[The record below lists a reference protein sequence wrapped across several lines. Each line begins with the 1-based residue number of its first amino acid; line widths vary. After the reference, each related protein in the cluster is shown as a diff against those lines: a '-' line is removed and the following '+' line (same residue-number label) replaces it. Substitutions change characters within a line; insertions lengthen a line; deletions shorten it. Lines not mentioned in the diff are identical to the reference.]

1 LLWVRVTTVRLTRF
15 RDFPTVSPSEL
26 RLRSPRIVTRTHL
39 AGGKMPRATIN
50 LGESTGQS
58 MVGGR
63 WKFARGYVPGEPNEG
78 LVAQGDATPRAV
90 SACSLKHVSTT
101 TVRSGLMANAIE
113 TGVRSRDS
121 TFHRGFWSPP
131 TLRQVSGTRLLCWL
145 PTVLW
150 ERRVAP
156 SFALRQPGIRVDD
169 VSLEAGAGQYSTEA
183 RAGSPKKGL
192 NYSPREK
199 RNYRRLHLGSPL
211 LRLR

>member
-1 LLWVRVTTVRLTRF
+1 
-15 RDFPTVSPSEL
+15 
-26 RLRSPRIVTRTHL
+26 
-39 AGGKMPRATIN
+39 MPRATIN

-156 SFALRQPGIRVDD
+156 SLCATPTWHSSGRRELGGGRWSILD
-169 VSLEAGAGQYSTEA
+169 
-183 RAGSPKKGL
+183 GSPRGFAEEGAKLFPSGEKEL
-192 NYSPREK
+192 PKTSPGESSTSPPMRHPSSLG
-199 RNYRRLHLGSPL
+199 RNRSSMENGRVTYLGNC
-211 LRLR
+211 R